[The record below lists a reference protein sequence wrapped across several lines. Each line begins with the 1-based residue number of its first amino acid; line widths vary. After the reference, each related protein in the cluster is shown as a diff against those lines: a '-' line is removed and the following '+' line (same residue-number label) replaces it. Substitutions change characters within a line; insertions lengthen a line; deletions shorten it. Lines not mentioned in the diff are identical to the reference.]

1 MIVKPA
7 RLLLALCALAA
18 APAFAQTAVTVNGKA
33 IPSSRIDQ
41 MVQQVVAS
49 GKQPDSPQLRE
60 AAKKELINREVLV
73 QEADK
78 QGYGTHADVKAAIE
92 TARQGILI
100 SAMMNDYVKKH
111 PVKDADVKA
120 EYDKVKAANMGTEY
134 HARHI
139 LVDNEAQAKD
149 IIAKLKAGAK
159 FEDLAKQSKDGSASN
174 GGDLGWMTPNKL
186 VKPFAD
192 AMVALKPGQ
201 LTDTPVK
208 TEFGYHVI
216 KLEESRP
223 VQVPPLEQV
232 KGRIEEMLQQQKA
245 AAYRDELMKKAVVK

>member
-245 AAYRDELMKKAVVK
+245 AAYRDELMKKAVIK